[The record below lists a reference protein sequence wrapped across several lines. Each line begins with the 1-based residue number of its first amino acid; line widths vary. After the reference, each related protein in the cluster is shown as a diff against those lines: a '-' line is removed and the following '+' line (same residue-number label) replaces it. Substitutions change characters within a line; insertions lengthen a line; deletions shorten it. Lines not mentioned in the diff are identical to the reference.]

1 MRKFLSLSSRL
12 CYPGLY
18 RFDPISLIEARAWL
32 DGGYVSLAYR
42 QDIARRLTALL
53 GRPIPAT
60 QGPLQD
66 LCPGDEALVIQLPKT
81 ELDGDQAPTRLSL
94 LSSLPIP
101 GHCPDMAGPLLVRR
115 TLARIRPR
123 QRLVLKAANLWE
135 HGYYWY
141 SVSDVGEAAHAA
153 DWLSAGPMTLHIM
166 HDVACRLARQLTL
179 EDALA
184 AQFVGQA
191 EAGICR
197 HRLFL
202 SEADQALV
210 CHAAKVSGDGYHLR
224 MLTRIHEEV
233 ASSYEALAR
242 AWREC

>member
-1 MRKFLSLSSRL
+1 MRKLLSLSSRL
-12 CYPGLY
+12 NYPGLY
-18 RFDPISLIEARAWL
+18 RFDPVSLAEARAWL
-32 DGGYVSLAYR
+32 DAGYHSLVYR
-42 QDIARRLTALL
+42 NDIARRLTAWL

-81 ELDGDQAPTRLSL
+81 ELDGDQAPARLSL
-94 LSSLPIP
+94 LSYLPIP

-115 TLARIRPR
+115 TLAQIRP
-123 QRLVLKAANLWE
+123 QHRLVLKAANLWE

-153 DWLSAGPMTLHIM
+153 DWLAVGPYTLHIM
-166 HDVACRLARQLTL
+166 HDVARRLARQL
-179 EDALA
+179 ALQEPLA
-184 AQFVGQA
+184 TQFVEQA

-233 ASSYEALAR
+233 ASSYEAIMR
-242 AWREC
+242 AWKE